1 MVPWKNEK
9 LGAGQQ
15 GLAGAGGAV
24 GQGARLLTAGAGLQM
39 NKEGFG
45 VKARPALSLSDIIT
59 GEPLKPRLWHRR

>member
-15 GLAGAGGAV
+15 GLAGEAV
-24 GQGARLLTAGAGLQM
+24 GQGVRLLTAGAGLQV

-59 GEPLKPRLWHRR
+59 GEPLKPRLWHRL